1 MLGLVSMRRGIGLA
15 LGIAVLPVAVA
26 AQDGGILTR
35 DAFAAQAGRGDNVPI
50 NCTIKPLRVVE
61 LSTPVSGVVAEVYAN
76 PGDQVMVGDPLV
88 KMDDTLLRAEHALA
102 LAKSEATQN
111 LRAAETRRDGLA
123 QKANRLERAYRQKA
137 VSAAEYEAARLD
149 LSLAEADIAKEQ
161 ELLSLA
167 KLEEQRVGALLAE
180 TVISSPVSGV
190 LGEDLIDPGEAV
202 GQKPVVTIYV
212 NQPLRVEAYV
222 PAEKLAGFVARDG
235 HTIVVNNDKTPVAVD
250 FDYAAQ
256 VADLASNT
264 ISVFFKLD
272 APDVLPGSKCI
283 MGNEGS

>member
-1 MLGLVSMRRGIGLA
+1 MLDLVSVRRGV
-15 LGIAVLPVAVA
+15 GIAIAVGLFPIGVA
-26 AQDGGILTR
+26 AQDDGILSR

-61 LSTPVSGVVAEVYAN
+61 LSAPVSGVVAEVYAN
-76 PGDQVMVGDPLV
+76 PGDQVTVGDPLV
-88 KMDDTLLRAEHALA
+88 KMDDTMLSAEYALA
-102 LAKSEATQN
+102 LAKSQATQS

-123 QKANRLERAYRQKA
+123 MKANRLERAYRQKA
-137 VSAAEYEAARLD
+137 VSAAEYESAKLD
-149 LSLAEADIAKEQ
+149 LSLAEAEIFKEK

-180 TVISSPVSGV
+180 TVISSPVSGI
-190 LGEDLIDPGEAV
+190 LGEDLINPGEAV

-222 PAEKLAGFVARDG
+222 PSERLADFVRRDQ
-235 HTIVVNNDKTPVAVD
+235 HSILVNNGTTPVAVN

-264 ISVFFKLD
+264 ISVFFKLN
-272 APDVLPGSKCI
+272 APEVLPGSKCV

>member
-1 MLGLVSMRRGIGLA
+1 MLNLVSLGRRIVGA
-15 LGIAVLPVAVA
+15 IAIVFCPVSVT
-26 AQDGGILTR
+26 AQEGGILSPE
-35 DAFAAQAGRGDNVPI
+35 AFAAQAGRVDSLPI

-61 LSTPVSGVVAEVYAN
+61 LSAPVSGVVADVYAN
-76 PGDQVMVGDPLV
+76 PGDQVAVGDPLV
-88 KMDDTLLRAEHALA
+88 KMDDTLLRAEYALA
-102 LAKSEATQN
+102 LAKSEAVQN

-123 QKANRLERAYRQKA
+123 AKANRLERAYRQKA
-137 VSAAEYEAARLD
+137 VSAAEYEAAQLD
-149 LSLAEADIAKEQ
+149 LALAEADISKEK
-161 ELLSLA
+161 ELLALA
-167 KLEEQRVGALLAE
+167 KLEEQRVGALLQE

-222 PAEKLAGFVARDG
+222 PSEALADFVGRDQFS
-235 HTIVVNNDKTPVAVD
+235 ILVNNDTTPVAVN
-250 FDYAAQ
+250 FDYASQ

-272 APDVLPGSKCI
+272 APEVLPGSKCI
-283 MGNEGS
+283 MGNGGS